1 MCCLIY
7 QLLPPR
13 ENPVS
18 SIFVGDMHLLLI
30 LQVSKINSRISS
42 KVTTSPPNLG
52 GLSPAIVTLTSGFS
66 RPLAPPPP
74 VWTPPAPCVRPPPA
88 AIEPPIA
95 FSWYPTPTTAAQCF
109 AASEKQVGHVWAV
122 SRTYPIQLNCED
134 SRPRARWYQLRRL
147 PLVGSEGV
155 FLNAIARSLSRGEG
169 PSHRRSASSSISQ
182 ELTRNS

>member
-74 VWTPPAPCVRPPPA
+74 VWTPPAPCARPPPSV
-88 AIEPPIA
+88 IEPPIA
-95 FSWYPTPTTAAQCF
+95 FSWCPTPTNAAQCF
-109 AASEKQVGHVWAV
+109 PASEKQVGHVWAV
-122 SRTYPIQLNCED
+122 SRTHPIQLNCAD
-134 SRPRARWYQLRRL
+134 SRLWARWYQLRRL

-155 FLNAIARSLSRGEG
+155 FPQCNHVFVITWERAKLSAFGLLFHLSRA
-169 PSHRRSASSSISQ
+169 H
-182 ELTRNS
+182 